1 MGFPAHEIATLNPQH
16 FQHFAARITDNVS
29 KVVIGKR
36 TEIERVLIALLCRG
50 HVLLEDVPGTG
61 KTMFARALAVSLGGN
76 FARIQFTPDL
86 LPNDITGVAVFDSA
100 KLEFDY
106 RPGPVFTNVL
116 LADEINRATP
126 RTQAAML
133 ECMGERQI
141 SIEGQ
146 TRPLPDPFMVLAT
159 QNPVEFEG
167 TFPLPEAQLDRF
179 FMRTALGYPQPSEEV
194 AILYSQ
200 RAGHPIDSLEPVAEL
215 DELKSLQDQVGQ
227 VHVDDS
233 VADYLVGLI
242 NSVRAHPAVSI
253 GASTRAALA
262 LFQAA
267 QAKAVLAGEN
277 FATPDDVKEI
287 APYVITHRLLLEP
300 DSVVRGV
307 TPAQVVDQVLGSA
320 EVELAPAAA
329 S

>member
-1 MGFPAHEIATLNPQH
+1 MNPQH
-16 FQHFAARITDNVS
+16 FQHFAERISNNVS
-29 KVVIGKR
+29 EVIIGKR
-36 TEIERVLIALLCRG
+36 DAIERVLIALLCRG

-61 KTMFARALAVSLGGN
+61 KTMFARALAVSLGGS

-100 KLEFDY
+100 NLRFDY
-106 RPGPVFTNVL
+106 RPGPVFTNIL

-133 ECMGERQI
+133 ECMGERQV

-159 QNPVEFEG
+159 QNPIEFEG

-179 FMRTALGYPQPSEEV
+179 FMRTALGYPRAAEEV
-194 AILYSQ
+194 SILYSQ
-200 RAGHPIDSLEPVAEL
+200 RSGHPIDSLAAVAEPE
-215 DELKSLQDQVGQ
+215 ELGRLQDQVGQ
-227 VHVDDS
+227 VHVEES
-233 VADYLVGLI
+233 VAEYLVGLI
-242 NSVRAHPAVSI
+242 NLVRAHPAVTI

-267 QAKAVLAGEN
+267 QAKAALAGEN

-287 APYVITHRLLLEP
+287 APFILTHRLLLEP

-307 TPAQVVDQVLGSA
+307 TPGQVIQQVLGA
-320 EVELAPAAA
+320 AAIDLAPAAA
-329 S
+329 AS

>member
-1 MGFPAHEIATLNPQH
+1 MNPQQ
-16 FQHFAARITDNVS
+16 FQHFAESITDNVS

-36 TEIERVLIALLCRG
+36 DVIERVLIALLCRG

-61 KTMFARALAVSLGGN
+61 KTMFARALAVSLGGS

-100 KLEFDY
+100 NLRFDY
-106 RPGPVFTNVL
+106 RPGPVFTNIL

-133 ECMGERQI
+133 ECMGERQV
-141 SIEGQ
+141 SIEGE

-179 FMRTALGYPQPSEEV
+179 FMRTALGYPRKSEEV
-194 AILYSQ
+194 SILYSQ
-200 RAGHPIDSLEPVAEL
+200 RSGHPIDSVEAVAGPDDL
-215 DELKSLQDQVGQ
+215 RKLQDQVGQ
-227 VHVDDS
+227 VHVDES

-242 NSVRAHPAVSI
+242 TLVREHPAVTI

-267 QAKAVLAGEN
+267 QARAALAGEN
-277 FATPDDVKEI
+277 FATPGDVKAR
-287 APYVITHRLLLEP
+287 APCILPHRLLLEP

-307 TPAQVVDQVLGSA
+307 TPAQVIQQVVGSA
-320 EVELAPAAA
+320 AIELAPATAA

>member
-1 MGFPAHEIATLNPQH
+1 MNPQQ
-16 FQHFAARITDNVS
+16 FQHFAESITDNVS

-36 TEIERVLIALLCRG
+36 DVIERVLIALLCRG

-61 KTMFARALAVSLGGN
+61 KTMFARALAVSLGGS

-100 KLEFDY
+100 NLRFDY
-106 RPGPVFTNVL
+106 RPGPVFTNIL

-133 ECMGERQI
+133 ECMGERQV
-141 SIEGQ
+141 SIEGE

-179 FMRTALGYPQPSEEV
+179 FMRTALGYPRKSEEV
-194 AILYSQ
+194 SILYSQ
-200 RAGHPIDSLEPVAEL
+200 RSGHPIDSLEAVAGPDDL
-215 DELKSLQDQVGQ
+215 RKLQDQVGQ
-227 VHVDDS
+227 VHVDES

-242 NSVRAHPAVSI
+242 TLVREHPAVTI

-267 QAKAVLAGEN
+267 QARAALAGEN
-277 FATPDDVKEI
+277 FATPDDVKAM
-287 APYVITHRLLLEP
+287 APYILTHRLLLEP

-307 TPAQVVDQVLGSA
+307 TPAQVIQQVVGSA
-320 EVELAPAAA
+320 AIELAPATAA

>member
-1 MGFPAHEIATLNPQH
+1 MNPQH
-16 FQHFAARITDNVS
+16 FQHFAERISNNVS
-29 KVVIGKR
+29 EVIIGKR
-36 TEIERVLIALLCRG
+36 DAIERVLIALLCRG

-61 KTMFARALAVSLGGN
+61 KTMFARALAVSLGGS

-100 KLEFDY
+100 NLRFDY
-106 RPGPVFTNVL
+106 RPGPVFTNIL

-133 ECMGERQI
+133 ECMGERQV

-159 QNPVEFEG
+159 QNPIEFEG

-179 FMRTALGYPQPSEEV
+179 FMRTALGYPRAAEEV
-194 AILYSQ
+194 SILYSQ
-200 RAGHPIDSLEPVAEL
+200 RSGHPIDSLAAVAEPE
-215 DELKSLQDQVGQ
+215 ELKRLQDQVGQ
-227 VHVDDS
+227 VHVEES
-233 VADYLVGLI
+233 VAEYLVGLI
-242 NSVRAHPAVSI
+242 NLVRAHPAVTI

-267 QAKAVLAGEN
+267 QAKAALAGEN

-287 APYVITHRLLLEP
+287 APFILTHRLLLEP

-307 TPAQVVDQVLGSA
+307 TPGQVIQQVLGA
-320 EVELAPAAA
+320 AAIDLAPAAA
-329 S
+329 AS